1 MVNRQKILIVDDDNN
16 IAELVSLYLI
26 KECFDTKICNDGES
40 ALEIFDSYEPSLVL
54 LDLMLPGM
62 DGLQVCREIRKKSNV
77 PIIMITA
84 KSETFDKVLGLGLGA
99 DDYIVK
105 PADDEELVL
114 RVRALLRRSGKVDS
128 RKLAVGAT
136 VLDMDAFTVERDGER
151 VMLPRTEFLV
161 LFKLLSS
168 PDKVFTRRQLIDEL
182 WSVGSDTD
190 ERTVDVH
197 ISRLRRVLADN
208 PDFDIRTVRG
218 LGYKAVPR
226 S

>member
-1 MVNRQKILIVDDDNN
+1 MPRMNGFELLERIRSAGSDVPVIVLSVRNTP
-16 IAELVSLYLI
+16 E
-26 KECFDTKICNDGES
+26 
-40 ALEIFDSYEPSLVL
+40 
-54 LDLMLPGM
+54 
-62 DGLQVCREIRKKSNV
+62 
-77 PIIMITA
+77 
-84 KSETFDKVLGLGLGA
+84 DKRAAFRLGT

-208 PDFDIRTVRG
+208 PDFNIRTVRG